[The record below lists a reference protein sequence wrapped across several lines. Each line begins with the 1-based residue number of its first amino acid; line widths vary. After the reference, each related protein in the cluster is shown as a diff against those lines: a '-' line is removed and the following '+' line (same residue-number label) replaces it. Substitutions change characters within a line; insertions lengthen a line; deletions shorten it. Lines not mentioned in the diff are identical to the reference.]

1 MCVCQCVCLNV
12 YVLLFGL
19 SCCLYKHST
28 HRPGFE
34 VVSRAVLLSMCAAL
48 LQTPVVAEATP
59 RLPVLDVFPALS
71 TDSHH
76 QLADTARSQG
86 EWRRQVVSSD
96 CKLCAARSLSLT
108 CTCE

>member
-1 MCVCQCVCLNV
+1 M
-12 YVLLFGL
+12 LFGL
-19 SCCLYKHST
+19 SCCLYKHSS
-28 HRPGFE
+28 HLPGFE
-34 VVSRAVLLSMCAAL
+34 VVCRAVLLSMCAAL

-86 EWRRQVVSSD
+86 EWRDRQVVSSD
-96 CKLCAARSLSLT
+96 CKLCVARSLSLT
-108 CTCE
+108 STCD